1 MRNEEEFRKNRTIDQ
16 YLGMKYLYDL
26 PMDGFRLRVSDNGH
40 FITAPYHAGQAM
52 SNLLTSSLPVI
63 SVSSPALTLLSVTDD
78 EAPAH
83 HSFLRF
89 SKF

>member
-1 MRNEEEFRKNRTIDQ
+1 MRKSSGRTV
-16 YLGMKYLYDL
+16 
-26 PMDGFRLRVSDNGH
+26 RLTSISVLSIYTTCRWTVSDNGH

-52 SNLLTSSLPVI
+52 SNLMTSSLPVI
-63 SVSSPALTLLSVTDD
+63 SVSAPARTLLSVTDD

-83 HSFLRF
+83 HFFLRF